1 MKNII
6 FLAFFSLIFSC
17 CYTNSMD
24 DESKI
29 KCDNFDYKDG
39 IVIYS
44 DKKLNEYVLVIKY
57 KRNEDFK
64 TALDTFKFD
73 YYKSTFNNRVGYGVN
88 NINKVLNTG
97 FDYKIIINNE
107 KEYKITNIKSKNYTP
122 GGDFMSGKNNMC
134 VIESYI
140 LNDSL
145 IKDNKNFILIY

>member
-1 MKNII
+1 
-6 FLAFFSLIFSC
+6 
-17 CYTNSMD
+17 MD

-107 KEYKITNIKSKNYTP
+107 KEYKINNIKSKNYTP
-122 GGDFMSGKNNMC
+122 
-134 VIESYI
+134 
-140 LNDSL
+140 
-145 IKDNKNFILIY
+145 